1 MSITW
6 KKHTK
11 LLDYDKALS
20 EMEGAVDNIILG
32 LEQQTIW
39 FLEHPDIYTAGT
51 SANKGS
57 LLDPKKFPVYE
68 TGRGG
73 DYTYHGPGQ
82 RVIYLILDLKK
93 IFAPHE
99 PDLRKYIYYLE
110 QIIIESLKEI
120 GINGERREGRIGIWV
135 ETENGEK
142 KIAAIGVRVRKW
154 VTYHGIAININP
166 NLNNFD
172 GIVPCGISKYGVT
185 SIKDLGKDV
194 EIEYFDK
201 VVKEKIK
208 NILKI

>member
-1 MSITW
+1 MRITW
-6 KKHTK
+6 KKDTR
-11 LLDYDKALS
+11 LIDYDEALS
-20 EMEGAVDNIILG
+20 EMERVVGNIILG
-32 LEQQTIW
+32 QDHQTIW

-51 SANKGS
+51 SANKDS

-73 DYTYHGPGQ
+73 GYTYHGPGQ
-82 RVIYLILDLKK
+82 CVVYFMLDLKK

-120 GINGERREGRIGIWV
+120 SISGERRDGRVGIWV
-135 ETENGEK
+135 ETEKGEK

-166 NLNNFD
+166 NLNNFE
-172 GIVPCGISKYGVT
+172 GIVPCGISEYGVT
-185 SIKDLGKDV
+185 SVSDLGNNLG
-194 EIEYFDK
+194 IERFDNIIK
-201 VVKEKIK
+201 SKIK
-208 NILKI
+208 KVLKI